1 MLPRP
6 HLVPG
11 PRTEPGESSA
21 RRAADEQSAGE
32 WGAEEW
38 GATAIPAWLDTPAGR
53 RAWAGRGDVDPGEGD
68 LDPADDV
75 DAHDFDRDGLRDG
88 DRRADDV
95 GDGDPGGE
103 EFDDRSFD
111 DRDLD
116 DGDFDDE
123 DFDDEDFDDD
133 WGAAPKRRLTMLPP
147 AALALIGIGMIAC
160 VIAGFTLLRNTEPA
174 APLVNFPASA
184 GPTPTAESG
193 GSPGAEG
200 GPSASSAPSSAAATE
215 IVVSVAGL
223 VHKPGLV
230 RLAPNSRVAQ
240 ALEQAG
246 GTRAQADVL
255 SLNLAQILHDGDQV
269 LVGTRDPAVGSVRSA
284 VVSSGAGPV
293 AGDGATAG
301 RAPVVPGAGGAA
313 AKVDLN
319 TATLAELDTLPG
331 VGPVTAQAII
341 AWREQHGGF
350 TSVDQLAEVDGI
362 GPARLAKL
370 RDAVTVG

>member
-6 HLVPG
+6 RLVPG
-11 PRTEPGESSA
+11 PRTEPVESSA
-21 RRAADEQSAGE
+21 RRSDDEQSAEE
-32 WGAEEW
+32 WGADEW

-53 RAWAGRGDVDPGEGD
+53 RAWAGRGDPSGGAEACDENSSAASESGWSEV
-68 LDPADDV
+68 LDA
-75 DAHDFDRDGLRDG
+75 RDG
-88 DRRADDV
+88 DAEYDGNGDDLDERELV
-95 GDGDPGGE
+95 GE
-103 EFDDRSFD
+103 EPDE
-111 DRDLD
+111 
-116 DGDFDDE
+116 DDE
-123 DFDDEDFDDD
+123 DD
-133 WGAAPKRRLTMLPP
+133 WGAPPKRRLTMLPP
-147 AALALIGIGMIAC
+147 AALALIGLGVIAC

-200 GPSASSAPSSAAATE
+200 SPSASSAPSSAAATE

-230 RLAPNSRVAQ
+230 RLAPDSRVAQ

-246 GTRAQADVL
+246 GARAQADVL

-293 AGDGATAG
+293 AGDGASAG
-301 RAPVVPGAGGAA
+301 RSPVAPGAGGAA

-350 TSVDQLAEVDGI
+350 TSVDQLADVDGI